1 MPSPIKAMD
10 VNTNTRL
17 ESSTDE
23 AILEEIEK
31 KRIEQN
37 FTSPKYLRRS
47 DASLLLEIVCL
58 VTSRQQPP
66 NSYIYTHCD
75 LWDALGKAY
84 ENESYSGLLV
94 HREFSYVRHI

>member
-1 MPSPIKAMD
+1 MPSPIEAMD
-10 VNTNTRL
+10 VDTDTRL
-17 ESSTDE
+17 KSSTDE

-47 DASLLLEIVCL
+47 DPPLLLQIICS

-66 NSYIYTHCD
+66 DSYLGTHYD
-75 LWDALGKAY
+75 LWDALEEAY
-84 ENESYSGLLV
+84 ANESYSGLLA